1 MIGGEEVWREQCSRK
16 VTDIE
21 LEHNRLLARTLI
33 RMANVV
39 ETLRLEAPLVI
50 NVQLSIRPDQGNGRH
65 NTPSDCGDTTGEP
78 EVAKL
83 GLRSAAASPT

>member
-1 MIGGEEVWREQCSRK
+1 MFTQSHRYR
-16 VTDIE
+16 
-21 LEHNRLLARTLI
+21 ARTQSPSS
-33 RMANVV
+33 ANSDSNGQCR